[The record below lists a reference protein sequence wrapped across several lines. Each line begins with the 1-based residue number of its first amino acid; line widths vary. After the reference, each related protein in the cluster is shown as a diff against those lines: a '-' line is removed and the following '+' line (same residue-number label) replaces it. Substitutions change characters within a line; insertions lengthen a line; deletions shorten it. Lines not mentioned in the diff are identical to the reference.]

1 MKTRDLLLLLS
12 RYIVLVVISFPD
24 LRLINYLA
32 SPLTT
37 IPVFWILSLFDPM
50 SAVLS
55 GTDILFKTHTIS
67 LVSAC
72 TGVSAYFLL
81 IILNLST
88 PMHPSKRIKS
98 LTFLIFSFLALNI
111 ARIVI
116 FSLLLANG
124 FQYFDV
130 AHQVV
135 WYFGSTIMV
144 ILLWFGNVWLFNIRA
159 IPIYTDIKSI
169 FDSIL
174 PSKEQEHEQSKKI
187 LKRKV
192 NKILNTIESREKR
205 DYKNAKKEFY
215 SSRT

>member
-1 MKTRDLLLLLS
+1 MNTRNLLLLLS
-12 RYIVLVVISFPD
+12 RYIALVVISFPD
-24 LRLINYLA
+24 LHLISYLV
-32 SPLTT
+32 SPLT
-37 IPVFWILSLFDPM
+37 IFPVFWILSFLDPL

-55 GTDILFKTHTIS
+55 STDIFFKTHTIS

-72 TGVSAYFLL
+72 IGVSAYFLL

-88 PMHPSKRIKS
+88 PMHLSKRIKS
-98 LTFLIFSFLALNI
+98 LVFLILSFLILNI

-116 FSLLLANG
+116 FALLLANG
-124 FQYFDV
+124 FQYFDI

-174 PSKEQEHEQSKKI
+174 PSKEQEHEQSKKT

-192 NKILNTIESREKR
+192 NKILNTIEGREKR
-205 DYKNAKKEFY
+205 DYKNFKKEFY